1 MSHHDNPRV
10 TVESADDSYAQR
22 ISARIHEWAAGEP
35 AALGGADNGPTPY
48 ELLLSALGACT
59 AITLE
64 MYAARK
70 GWPLTK
76 VHVTLEH
83 SKDARAGDDSRRP
96 ADRIDRIVR
105 LDGALDAE
113 QRARLI
119 EIAEKCPVHQTLTNP
134 IVIMTMLAEADAV

>member
-1 MSHHDNPRV
+1 MSDHPNACA
-10 TVESADDSYAQR
+10 TVESSDGPYAQAIR
-22 ISARIHEWAAGEP
+22 SRVHDWVAGEP
-35 AALGGADNGPTPY
+35 VDLGGTDNGPTPY

-70 GWPLTK
+70 GWPLEK

-83 SKDARAGDDSRRP
+83 SKEAREGENDGKPVDM
-96 ADRIDRIVR
+96 IDRIVR
-105 LDGALDAE
+105 LDGALDDE

-119 EIAEKCPVHQTLTNP
+119 EIAEKCPVHRTLTNR
-134 IVIMTMLAEADAV
+134 IDISTMLG